1 MAWFRFIYKNRSAV
15 EIGNFDFMEKMVTHG
30 YTSINGSIL
39 EKYFIEKMKQEGN
52 YSNIDLLEKR

>member
-1 MAWFRFIYKNRSAV
+1 V

-30 YTSINGSIL
+30 YISINGSIL